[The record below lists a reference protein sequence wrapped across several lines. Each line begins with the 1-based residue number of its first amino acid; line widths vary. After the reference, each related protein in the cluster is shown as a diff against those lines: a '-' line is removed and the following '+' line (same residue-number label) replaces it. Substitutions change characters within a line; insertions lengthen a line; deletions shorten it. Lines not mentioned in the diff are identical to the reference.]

1 MGGDEGQTGEQGA
14 DTITL
19 RVREQTGDEMFFK
32 VWLRHIFW
40 EYDSFR
46 DVFLR
51 ICRLRRGQR

>member
-32 VWLRHIFW
+32 VWAPSH
-40 EYDSFR
+40 
-46 DVFLR
+46 FLGIR
-51 ICRLRRGQR
+51 FLP